1 MAHVESLDHYWWVE
15 VFVVCFAL
23 KNSVAYIAITIVVM
37 DFFFSLIMYHVSQIN
52 LFFLLMIL

>member
-37 DFFFSLIMYHVSQIN
+37 DFFQFDHVSCVTN
-52 LFFLLMIL
+52 